1 MTAGE
6 TKDSPSSTPMR
17 PSSHPR
23 FRSTATACSSGSWS
37 SAKLSKSRS
46 QVVVS
51 ATVRS
56 ISRMNRS
63 GSASWRTTSTPK
75 FE

>member
-1 MTAGE
+1 MRLRVFGQLGRVFARVAAGIVVVGAAAAASAQ
-6 TKDSPSSTPMR
+6 TTVTLNQP
-17 PSSHPR
+17 
-23 FRSTATACSSGSWS
+23 AT
-37 SAKLSKSRS
+37 
-46 QVVVS
+46 QVVS

-63 GSASWRTTSTPK
+63 GSPSCRTASTPK

>member
-1 MTAGE
+1 MVPGE
-6 TKDSPSSTPMR
+6 TKDSPSSTPTR

-23 FRSTATACSSGSWS
+23 LRSAVTACSSGSWS
-37 SAKLSKSRS
+37 SAKISKSRS

-63 GSASWRTTSTPK
+63 GSPSCRTASTPK